1 MKKIIKENRRLLFI
15 IILIFIIASGIILL
29 SYNKRSKELNNKEID
44 LKNQSEEGLK
54 IEYDLSKIIDENNIK
69 ILIKF
74 KSESGI
80 NEIIFPNEENIIYGN
95 GKNSIVLDYTAV
107 NGIDYNFKI
116 TDVNGNEL
124 EKTINVTPYDI
135 YKIEDLENMAK
146 GLDKSYRLMNDLDFK
161 SKDSYRTEEKYHYYN
176 LDSNND
182 GSPDNIWTPI
192 GNINAEFTGNFDGQ
206 KHTINNLCIITST
219 TDYVGL
225 FGRTLNT
232 NIKNIRLENLI
243 LNCKGNRSYNMG
255 GIAGYVE
262 KSTISN
268 IVVNNASIYC
278 KNGNVGGI
286 VGYVDGDVNII
297 KTRFSGKITSDEDY
311 YVYGAGGIA
320 GRASGISGNYGNLNI
335 EQSCVD
341 NTIITGGDRNG
352 GIIGQIT
359 YSNVNISNCYAIGS
373 LKAFRYSGGISYP
386 YDGYAI
392 PVNKIINSYAF
403 MKSAVYP
410 ICLNARSV
418 SNVYWN
424 KTKSGATSSSYG
436 TEITDD
442 KLEDQ
447 SSYVGFDFS
456 NIWVMKD
463 GIPRLQWEE
472 SF

>member
-1 MKKIIKENRRLLFI
+1 MKKIIKENRMLLFI

-95 GKNSIVLDYTAV
+95 GKNSIVIDYTAA
-107 NGIDYNFKI
+107 NGIDYNFKV

-135 YKIEDLENMAK
+135 YKIEDLENMSK
-146 GLDKSYRLMNDLDFK
+146 GLNKSYRLMNDLDFK
-161 SKDSYRTEEKYHYYN
+161 SKDSYRTEEKYNYYN
-176 LDSNND
+176 LDANND
-182 GSPDNIWTPI
+182 GTPDNSWTPI
-192 GNINAEFTGNFDGQ
+192 GNTNAKFTGNFDGQ
-206 KHTINNLCIITST
+206 KHTINNLCITTST

-225 FGRTLNT
+225 FGVTINA
-232 NIKNIRLENLI
+232 NIKNIRLENLN
-243 LNCKGNRSYNMG
+243 LNCKGNITYKIG
-255 GIAGYVE
+255 GIVGYIE
-262 KSTISN
+262 NATISN
-268 IVVNNASIYC
+268 IVINNASIYC
-278 KNGNVGGI
+278 KNGYVGGI
-286 VGYVDGDVNII
+286 VGVSENANIT
-297 KTRFSGKITSDEDY
+297 KTRFSGKITNDADY
-311 YVYGAGGIA
+311 YVYGSGGIV
-320 GRASGISGNYGNLNI
+320 GEASGISGSYDVTNI

-341 NTIITGGDRNG
+341 NTIITGDRTG
-352 GIIGQIT
+352 GIIGTIG
-359 YSNVNISNCYAIGS
+359 YSNVNINNCYTIGS
-373 LKAFRYSGGISYP
+373 LNAKRYSGGISYP
-386 YDGYAI
+386 ERS
-392 PVNKIINSYAF
+392 VNKITNSYSF
-403 MKSAVYP
+403 MKSTVYP
-410 ICLNARSV
+410 ICSRADSV

-424 KTKSGATSSSYG
+424 KTKSGLASSRYG

-463 GIPRLQWEE
+463 GVTRLQWEE

>member
-1 MKKIIKENRRLLFI
+1 MKKIIKENRMLLFI
-15 IILIFIIASGIILL
+15 IVLIFIIASGIILL

-44 LKNQSEEGLK
+44 LKNQSEKGLK

-95 GKNSIVLDYTAV
+95 GKNSVVIDYTAA
-107 NGIDYNFKI
+107 NGIDYNFKV

-135 YKIEDLENMAK
+135 YKIEDLENMSK
-146 GLDKSYRLMNDLDFK
+146 GLNKSYRLMNDLDFK
-161 SKDSYRTEEKYHYYN
+161 SKDSYRTEEKYNYYN
-176 LDSNND
+176 LDANND
-182 GSPDNIWTPI
+182 GTPDNSWTPI
-192 GNINAEFTGNFDGQ
+192 GNINAKFTGNFDGQ
-206 KHTINNLCIITST
+206 KHTINNLCITTSA

-225 FGRTLNT
+225 FGVTINA
-232 NIKNIRLENLI
+232 NIKNIRLENLN
-243 LNCKGNRSYNMG
+243 LNCKGNITYRIG
-255 GIAGYVE
+255 GIVGYIE
-262 KSTISN
+262 NATISN
-268 IVVNNASIYC
+268 IVINNASIYC
-278 KNGNVGGI
+278 KNGYVGGI
-286 VGYVDGDVNII
+286 VGVSENANIT
-297 KTRFSGKITSDEDY
+297 KTRFSGKITNDADY
-311 YVYGAGGIA
+311 YVYGSGGIV
-320 GRASGISGNYGNLNI
+320 GEASGISGSYGVTNI

-341 NTIITGGDRNG
+341 NTIITGDRTG
-352 GIIGQIT
+352 GVIGTIG
-359 YSNVNISNCYAIGS
+359 YSNVNINNCYTIGS
-373 LKAFRYSGGISYP
+373 LNAKRYSGGISYP
-386 YDGYAI
+386 ERR
-392 PVNKIINSYAF
+392 VNKITNSYSF
-403 MKSAVYP
+403 MKSTVYP
-410 ICLNARSV
+410 ICSSAGSV

-424 KTKSGATSSSYG
+424 KTKSGLASSGYG

-463 GIPRLQWEE
+463 GVPRLQWEE

>member
-15 IILIFIIASGIILL
+15 IVLIFIIASGIILL

-107 NGIDYNFKI
+107 NGTDYNFKV

-161 SKDSYRTEEKYHYYN
+161 SKDSYRTEEKYNYYN
-176 LDSNND
+176 LDTNND

-192 GNINAEFTGNFDGQ
+192 GNINAKFTGNFDGQ
-206 KHTINNLCIITST
+206 KHTINNLRIITST
-219 TDYVGL
+219 TTSTTNDVGL

-243 LNCKGNRSYNMG
+243 LDCKGNRIYNMG
-255 GIAGYVE
+255 AIAGYVE
-262 KSTISN
+262 NSTISN

-278 KNGNVGGI
+278 KGGYVGGI
-286 VGYVDGDVNII
+286 VGSVYDGNIT

-311 YVYGAGGIA
+311 YVYGAGGIVGGA
-320 GRASGISGNYGNLNI
+320 GGSSGDFGNLNI

-341 NTIITGGDRNG
+341 NTIITGDRTG
-352 GIIGQIT
+352 GVIGTIS
-359 YSNVNISNCYAIGS
+359 YSNVNINNCYTIGS
-373 LKAFRYSGGISYP
+373 LNAKRYSGGISHP
-386 YDGYAI
+386 ENS
-392 PVNKIINSYAF
+392 VNKITNSYSF
-403 MKSAVYP
+403 MKSTVYP
-410 ICLNARSV
+410 ICSSAGSV

-424 KTKSGATSSSYG
+424 KTKSGLASSGYG
-436 TEITDD
+436 TEIADD

-463 GIPRLQWEE
+463 GVPRLQWEE

>member
-1 MKKIIKENRRLLFI
+1 MKKIIKENRMLLFI
-15 IILIFIIASGIILL
+15 IVLIFIIASGIILL
-29 SYNKRSKELNNKEID
+29 SYNKGSKELNNKEID

-95 GKNSIVLDYTAV
+95 GKNSVVIDYTAA
-107 NGIDYNFKI
+107 NGIDYNFKV

-135 YKIEDLENMAK
+135 YKIEDLENMSK
-146 GLDKSYRLMNDLDFK
+146 GLNKSYRLMNDLDFK
-161 SKDSYRTEEKYHYYN
+161 SKDSYRTEEKYNYYN
-176 LDSNND
+176 LDANND
-182 GSPDNIWTPI
+182 GTPDNSWTPI
-192 GNINAEFTGNFDGQ
+192 GNINAKFTGNFDGQ
-206 KHTINNLCIITST
+206 KHTINNLCITTST

-225 FGRTLNT
+225 FGVTINA
-232 NIKNIRLENLI
+232 NIKNIRLENLN
-243 LNCKGNRSYNMG
+243 LNCKGNITYRIG
-255 GIAGYVE
+255 GIVGYIE
-262 KSTISN
+262 NATISN
-268 IVVNNASIYC
+268 IVINNASIYC
-278 KNGNVGGI
+278 KNGYVGGI
-286 VGYVDGDVNII
+286 VG
-297 KTRFSGKITSDEDY
+297 E
-311 YVYGAGGIA
+311 
-320 GRASGISGNYGNLNI
+320 ASGISGSYDVTNI

-341 NTIITGGDRNG
+341 NTIITGDRTG
-352 GIIGQIT
+352 GIIGTIG
-359 YSNVNISNCYAIGS
+359 YSDVNINNCYTIGS
-373 LKAFRYSGGISYP
+373 LNAKRYSGGISYP
-386 YDGYAI
+386 ERS
-392 PVNKIINSYAF
+392 VNKITNSYSF
-403 MKSAVYP
+403 MKSTAYP
-410 ICLNARSV
+410 ICSRADSV

-424 KTKSGATSSSYG
+424 KTKSGLASSRYG

-463 GIPRLQWEE
+463 GVPRLQWEE

>member
-107 NGIDYNFKI
+107 NGIDYNFKV

-161 SKDSYRTEEKYHYYN
+161 SKDSYRTEEKYNYYN

-192 GNINAEFTGNFDGQ
+192 GNINAKFTGNFDGQ

-219 TDYVGL
+219 TTSTTDDVGL

-278 KNGNVGGI
+278 KNGYVGGI
-286 VGYVDGDVNII
+286 VGVSENANIT
-297 KTRFSGKITSDEDY
+297 KTRFSGKITNDADY
-311 YVYGAGGIA
+311 YLYGSGGIVGESA
-320 GRASGISGNYGNLNI
+320 GIHGDNYTTNI

-341 NTIITGGDRNG
+341 NTIITGDRTG
-352 GIIGQIT
+352 GVIGTIG
-359 YSNVNISNCYAIGS
+359 YSNVNINNCYTIGT
-373 LKAFRYSGGISYP
+373 LNAKRYSGGISYP
-386 YDGYAI
+386 ERR
-392 PVNKIINSYAF
+392 VNKITNSYSF
-403 MKSAVYP
+403 MKSTVYP
-410 ICLNARSV
+410 ICSSAGSV

-424 KTKSGATSSSYG
+424 KTKSGLASSGYG
-436 TEITDD
+436 TEIADD

-463 GIPRLQWEE
+463 GVPRLQWEE

>member
-1 MKKIIKENRRLLFI
+1 MKKIIKENRMLLFI
-15 IILIFIIASGIILL
+15 IVLIFIIASGIILL

-44 LKNQSEEGLK
+44 LKNQSEKGLK

-95 GKNSIVLDYTAV
+95 GKNSIVIDYTAA
-107 NGIDYNFKI
+107 NGIDYNFKV

-135 YKIEDLENMAK
+135 YKIEDLENMSK
-146 GLDKSYRLMNDLDFK
+146 GLNKSYRLMNDLDFK
-161 SKDSYRTEEKYHYYN
+161 SKDSYRTEEKYNYYN
-176 LDSNND
+176 LDANND
-182 GSPDNIWTPI
+182 GTPDNSWTPI
-192 GNINAEFTGNFDGQ
+192 GNINAKFTGNFDGQ
-206 KHTINNLCIITST
+206 KHTINNLCITTSA

-225 FGRTLNT
+225 FGVTINA
-232 NIKNIRLENLI
+232 NIKNIRLENLN
-243 LNCKGNRSYNMG
+243 LNCKGNITYRIG
-255 GIAGYVE
+255 GIVGYIE
-262 KSTISN
+262 NATISN
-268 IVVNNASIYC
+268 IVINNASIYC
-278 KNGNVGGI
+278 KNGYVGGI
-286 VGYVDGDVNII
+286 VG
-297 KTRFSGKITSDEDY
+297 E
-311 YVYGAGGIA
+311 
-320 GRASGISGNYGNLNI
+320 ASGISGSYDVTNI

-341 NTIITGGDRNG
+341 NTIITGDRTG
-352 GIIGQIT
+352 GIIGTIG
-359 YSNVNISNCYAIGS
+359 YSDVNINNCYTIGS
-373 LKAFRYSGGISYP
+373 LNAKRYSGGISYP
-386 YDGYAI
+386 ERS
-392 PVNKIINSYAF
+392 VNKITNSYSF
-403 MKSAVYP
+403 MKSTVYP
-410 ICLNARSV
+410 ICSRADSV

-424 KTKSGATSSSYG
+424 KTKSGLASSRYG

-463 GIPRLQWEE
+463 GVPRLQWEE